1 MPILI
6 PELVMEG
13 QPFHLGKVASMS
25 GLSEW
30 LFIMWPWVYWG
41 LLENVADV

>member
-13 QPFHLGKVASMS
+13 QLFHLGKVASMS
-25 GLSEW
+25 GLGERLS
-30 LFIMWPWVYWG
+30 IMRQQVYWG
-41 LLENVADV
+41 LLENVTDV